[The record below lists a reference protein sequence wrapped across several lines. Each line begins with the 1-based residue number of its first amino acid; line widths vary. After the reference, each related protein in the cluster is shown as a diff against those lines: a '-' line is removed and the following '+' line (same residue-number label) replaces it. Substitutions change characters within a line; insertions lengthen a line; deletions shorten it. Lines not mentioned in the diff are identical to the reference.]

1 MNPRSAETSAKQSAN
16 RAVVQRAATEE
27 MRSRSSIIDPDYLD
41 LFVLI
46 GDLPVWSPEQWARAL
61 FEEVAG
67 RTGQFVWR
75 VLLGL
80 RLSGRGSGGHV
91 AGWTIGACNDRW
103 VRLEA
108 SGRWLTGNL
117 LVEATDREVSMATV
131 VGWHGRWGSLLW
143 QILSKVHR
151 HEAPG
156 LLREAAALPKPGH
169 RPPEPRAPADG

>member
-1 MNPRSAETSAKQSAN
+1 MNPRRTETAARQVAS
-16 RAVVQRAATEE
+16 RAVEQRQATEE
-27 MRSRSSIIDPDYLD
+27 MRNRSSITDPDYLD

-46 GDLPVWSPEQWARAL
+46 GDLPIRSPEQWARAL

-80 RLSGRGSGGHV
+80 RLSRRGSGARV
-91 AGWTIGACNDRW
+91 AGWIVGVSNDRW

-117 LVEATDREVSMATV
+117 LVGVTDCEVSMATFV
-131 VGWHGRWGSLLW
+131 RYHGRWGTWLW
-143 QILSKVHR
+143 RTLSKVHR

-156 LLREAAALPKPGH
+156 LLRDAAALS
-169 RPPEPRAPADG
+169 